1 MKWTLQSKLFFINLL
16 IIQNETFVSYKS
28 TNTALVQKGTIIFQI
43 KIKIGKS
50 PLNIRPF
57 PLSFKKNQNRISTEA
72 HEHLQL
78 CIRIRFNS
86 QYEKSK

>member
-57 PLSFKKNQNRISTEA
+57 PLSFKK
-72 HEHLQL
+72 
-78 CIRIRFNS
+78 
-86 QYEKSK
+86 KSEQDFHGGTWAFAVMHTYKV